1 MENAIVHGLEGVT
14 QNGMVSIDFILE
26 EPNLYITIH
35 DNGEG
40 MDSKAVHALREH
52 INEKDN
58 TSSVSIGLRNIDHRL
73 RLLYGEEYGL
83 SIESELHNGTT
94 LTLTLPLSQ
103 LIDAKALSD
112 ILMLRE
118 EYLDSDMEIDE

>member
-1 MENAIVHGLEGVT
+1 
-14 QNGMVSIDFILE
+14 
-26 EPNLYITIH
+26 
-35 DNGEG
+35 